1 MSRKERKNKILL
13 FFLLLSFLLINL
25 YAFGEEDIYQ
35 ILKKPSYVYN
45 PDEKPDPFE
54 PFFIKEESFR
64 GISPEELR
72 KLKLIP
78 SLKTE
83 LQRIK
88 LEDLRLVAV
97 VKIGHKAIAMVEG
110 PDGKGYILRPG
121 MGIGMKGGVVDKI
134 IFKEEMTPFGRKL
147 IRKVIIKEPFL
158 KGGKIC
164 FRYIELSMEQKNE

>member
-1 MSRKERKNKILL
+1 MSRKEKNKTILFLLFL
-13 FFLLLSFLLINL
+13 FFLLINPYL
-25 YAFGEEDIYQ
+25 FGEDDIYQ

-45 PDEKPDPFE
+45 PDGKPDPFE
-54 PFFIKEESFR
+54 PFFIKEESFK

-88 LEDLRLVAV
+88 LEDLRIVAV
-97 VKIGHKAIAMVEG
+97 VKMGHKVIAMVEG
-110 PDGKGYILRPG
+110 PDGKGYILKPG

-147 IRKVIIKEPFL
+147 IKKVIIKEPFL
-158 KGGKIC
+158 KNGKIC
-164 FRYIELSMEQKNE
+164 FRYIDLSMEQKNE